1 MNLDERHCDP
11 DELALAALGEP
22 TSIEAEHLAHCEDC
36 QAEIASLR
44 RVVRTARSTDDPELS
59 TPSGSVWQAITNA
72 MSIPADT
79 STADTVAVV
88 IPMQRRSRAPWI
100 GLAAAIG
107 LVLGGI
113 GGAVVVQNS
122 STPATVIAQA
132 SLEPLPGFTTRG
144 NAEIRSSDSGNSVSV
159 DLIGLPE
166 TQGYYE
172 VWLLTDDAS
181 VMVSLGT
188 VGPGET
194 STLPLPPGIAL
205 DRFRVVDVSAE
216 EFDGDPTHSAV
227 SVVRG
232 TLDA

>member
-11 DELALAALGEP
+11 EELALAALGEP
-22 TSIEAEHLAHCEDC
+22 TAIEAEHLAHCEDC

-59 TPSGSVWQAITNA
+59 TPSESVWQAITNA
-72 MSIPADT
+72 MSIPTDSAPSDT
-79 STADTVAVV
+79 GAVV
-88 IPMQRRSRAPWI
+88 IPMRRRSRAPWI
-100 GLAAAIG
+100 GIAAALG

-113 GGAVVVQNS
+113 GGAVIVQGTS
-122 STPATVIAQA
+122 SPATVVAQA

-144 NAEIRSSDSGNSVSV
+144 SAEVRSTDSGDAVSV
-159 DLIGLPE
+159 DLRGLPATE
-166 TQGYYE
+166 GYYE
-172 VWLLTDDAS
+172 VWLLTEDATS
-181 VMVSLGT
+181 MVSLGA

-194 STLPLPPGIAL
+194 STLPLPPGIEL

-216 EFDGDPTHSAV
+216 EFDGDPTHSAI

>member
-22 TSIEAEHLAHCEDC
+22 TTIEAEHLAHCEDC

-44 RVVRTARSTDDPELS
+44 RIVRTARSTDDPELS
-59 TPSGSVWQAITNA
+59 TPSESVWQAITNA

-79 STADTVAVV
+79 STADTGAVV

-100 GLAAAIG
+100 GIAAALG

-113 GGAVVVQNS
+113 GGAIIVQGTS
-122 STPATVIAQA
+122 SPATVVAQA
-132 SLEPLPGFTTRG
+132 TLEPLPGFTTRG
-144 NAEIRSSDSGNSVSV
+144 SAEVRSTDSGDAVSV
-159 DLIGLPE
+159 DLSGLPATE
-166 TQGYYE
+166 GYYE

-181 VMVSLGT
+181 AMVSLGA
-188 VGPGET
+188 VGPGEN
-194 STLPLPPGIAL
+194 STLPLPPGIEL